1 MGISVTFE
9 TVRRWFCRFGPI
21 IAAGLRKTPPEA
33 RHDQGLG
40 YGDLKKF
47 ADRTVR
53 KMYRFK
59 RAQKFLS
66 MHVDV
71 YNIFNVNVISHQPER
86 TEAFALRR

>member
-1 MGISVTFE
+1 
-9 TVRRWFCRFGPI
+9 
-21 IAAGLRKTPPEA
+21 
-33 RHDQGLG
+33 LG
-40 YGDLKKF
+40 DGDLKKF